1 MIVQEFWN
9 SGISFSNLCAV
20 YYVTQILKCIQISFI
35 VFVFVYFLRKTLL
48 KNRVFLKGM
57 LWSLFIP
64 VLFVGKIK
72 FFYENTIGIILF
84 SWWTEI
90 CKIHIWINWLY
101 LCGIFV
107 YAVRLFYKKRKLK
120 KLVAGMERR
129 ILEDTFVYVT
139 KMPVTPS
146 TIGIFRPQIVMPE
159 VMLKEYDR
167 KELHTILLHEKTHIQ
182 LGHLLFYFLWDILR
196 VLLWLNPLLTIGT
209 KFFRE
214 DMEEICDWVTI
225 QRSEGKAYAYG
236 QLLLKSMR
244 VLQAENE
251 NFNMFATFAGD
262 KEYQNIRQRVTKIA
276 LYRPYKQTTAV
287 GTRIIAM
294 LCIIAA
300 IIWIQ
305 NISYDRY
312 NENDSMLTYGYD
324 GNNVTFFD
332 NHDVLRQMIT
342 YDDNY
347 VYVDR
352 EAFENYLQE
361 NNASGDIFIVFGGFY
376 KLPGI
381 GGIGCSCYYESGS
394 KEPMVKIPYESPM
407 GSWRVKLLKLL

>member
-1 MIVQEFWN
+1 MTVQEFWN
-9 SGISFSNLCAV
+9 SGINFLNLCAV
-20 YYVTQILKCIQISFI
+20 YYVTQILKCVQISFI
-35 VFVFVYFLRKTLL
+35 VFAFVYFLRKTLL
-48 KNRVFLKGM
+48 KNRVFLKSM

-64 VLFVGKIK
+64 VLFAGKIK
-72 FFYENTIGIILF
+72 FFYENTIGILLF

-90 CKIHIWINWLY
+90 CKTCIWINWLY
-101 LCGIFV
+101 ICGIFV
-107 YAVRLFYKKRKLK
+107 YAARRFYKKRKLK
-120 KLVAGMERR
+120 KMVAGMERR
-129 ILEDTFVYVT
+129 ILEDTSIYVT

-146 TIGIFRPQIVMPE
+146 AIGIFRPKIIMPE

-167 KELHTILLHEKTHIQ
+167 KELRTILLHEKTHIQ

-196 VLLWLNPLLTIGT
+196 ALLWLNPLLAIGT

-236 QLLLKSMR
+236 RLLLKSMR

-251 NFNMFATFAGD
+251 NFNMFAAFAGD
-262 KEYQNIRQRVTKIA
+262 KEYQNIRQRMTRIT

-287 GTRIIAM
+287 GIRIIAM

-312 NENDSMLTYGYD
+312 NTDEGILTYGYD

-332 NHDVLRQMIT
+332 NHDALHQMIT

-352 EAFENYLQE
+352 EAFENYLRRH
-361 NNASGDIFIVFGGFY
+361 NASGDIFIVFGGFF

-381 GGIGCSCYYESGS
+381 GGVGCSCYYESGS
-394 KEPMVKIPYESPM
+394 KEQIVQIPYESPTD
-407 GSWRVKLLKLL
+407 SWRIKLLKLL

>member
-1 MIVQEFWN
+1 MTMQEFWN
-9 SGISFSNLCAV
+9 SGISFLNLCAV

-107 YAVRLFYKKRKLK
+107 YAARLFYKKRKLK

-129 ILEDTFVYVT
+129 ILKDTSVYVT

-196 VLLWLNPLLTIGT
+196 ALLWLNPLLTIGT

-236 QLLLKSMR
+236 RLLLKSMR
-244 VLQAENE
+244 VLQTENE

-262 KEYQNIRQRVTKIA
+262 KEYQNIRQRVTRIA

-287 GTRIIAM
+287 GTWIAAM

-300 IIWIQ
+300 VIWIQ